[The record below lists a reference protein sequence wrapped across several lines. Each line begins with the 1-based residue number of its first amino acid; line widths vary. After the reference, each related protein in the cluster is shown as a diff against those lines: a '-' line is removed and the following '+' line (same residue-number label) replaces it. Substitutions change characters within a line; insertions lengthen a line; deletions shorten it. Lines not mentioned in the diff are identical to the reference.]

1 MTHLTDMTDED
12 ITTDTGWV
20 LVNDYK
26 RKNTLEELTAKQWSK
41 YCISK
46 LNYFLYGIDKNGN
59 KVNAAPI
66 SEATNYVDTTGADS
80 SQYQISTVVDGK
92 EVMTLTEVPLTS
104 PSVVSFGKFTSS
116 LAVVNNSTSGH
127 IEVNNTTFNTGT
139 LAGEANSFVSQLGA
153 FSEFLANTDEM
164 LTQRKRE
171 LEEQT
176 RIKRDALTAT
186 QLQVENIRQ
195 RALQAQRDTIATV
208 VSNQSIDATMQE
220 VITEG
225 KSLHAT
231 LSTLGS

>member
-1 MTHLTDMTDED
+1 MTHITDMTTDEV
-12 ITTDTGWV
+12 TVETGWV

-41 YCISK
+41 YRKDNKLVVKNISGK
-46 LNYFLYGIDKNGN
+46 YYVTHEDN
-59 KVNAAPI
+59 
-66 SEATNYVDTTGADS
+66 VDTD
-80 SQYQISTVVDGK
+80 VDGR

-116 LAVVNNSTSGH
+116 LAVVNNSTTGH

-195 RALQAQRDTIATV
+195 RALQAQRDTISTV
-208 VSNQSIDATMQE
+208 VQNNAIDATMQE

-225 KSLHAT
+225 KSLHQT
-231 LSTLGS
+231 LSTLDG

>member
-41 YCISK
+41 YRKDNKLVVKNISGK
-46 LNYFLYGIDKNGN
+46 YYVTHEDN
-59 KVNAAPI
+59 
-66 SEATNYVDTTGADS
+66 VDTD
-80 SQYQISTVVDGK
+80 VDGK

>member
-1 MTHLTDMTDED
+1 MDHITDMTDEL
-12 ITTDTGWV
+12 ITTDSGWV

-26 RKNTLEELTAKQWSK
+26 RKNALEELTAKQWSK
-41 YCISK
+41 YRKDNKLVVKNISGK
-46 LNYFLYGIDKNGN
+46 YYVTHEDN
-59 KVNAAPI
+59 
-66 SEATNYVDTTGADS
+66 VDTD
-80 SQYQISTVVDGK
+80 VDGR
-92 EVMTLTEVPLTS
+92 EVMTLTEVPAVA

-116 LAVVNNSTSGH
+116 LAVVNNSTTGH

-208 VSNQSIDATMQE
+208 VSNQAIDERMSE

-225 KSLHAT
+225 KYLHQT
-231 LSTLGS
+231 LSTLDG